1 MGKIKTATLTFHAS
15 HNYGSML
22 QAYAL
27 QQVLINE
34 LGVENTIINYRS
46 DAQKRMYQ
54 SPEDKKHSW
63 KYKIIKPLLIDKKSA
78 LIKKFHL
85 FEKFLEEKLDVTPEF
100 NDEKDVI
107 DFAANVDYLITGSD
121 QVWNTHCYDF
131 NWLYYLPFAK
141 GNAIAY
147 APSMGPA
154 GKNEVNAEYYPRIN
168 NCLRHY
174 KSISVREQGTA
185 DIIKSISDKDV
196 DILIDPTL
204 LINKE
209 TWDKLSGDEPIIK
222 GDYIFMYHPFINNQI
237 YQITKDISQKT
248 GLPVYISNQLPYQI
262 ELNKIYSGKR
272 NLRYKL
278 DAGPIEFLNLLKNAK
293 LVISGSFHA
302 VVFSIIFNKPFLAVN
317 GKTDNRMSQLLR
329 ATNLLEYGVNED
341 DYLIALHNLSN
352 IDFTKAALYIKKE
365 RENSL
370 TYLNSALEL

>member
-1 MGKIKTATLTFHAS
+1 MEKIKTATLTFHAS

-34 LGVENTIINYRS
+34 LGVENKIINFRS

-54 SPEDKKHSW
+54 SPEEKRHGW
-63 KYKIIKPLLIDKKSA
+63 KYRIIKPFLIDKKDA
-78 LIKKFHL
+78 LIKKFSL
-85 FEKFLEEKLDVTPEF
+85 FEKFLKENLDVTLEF
-100 NDEKDVI
+100 NEEKKII
-107 DFAANVDYLITGSD
+107 DFSANVDYLIVGSD
-121 QVWNTHCYDF
+121 QVWNTHCADF

-147 APSMGPA
+147 APSMGPDSQ
-154 GKNEVNAEYYPRIN
+154 NEVKAEHYPRIN
-168 NCLRHY
+168 DCLRQY

-185 DIIKSISDKDV
+185 DIIKKILNKDV

-204 LINKE
+204 LIEKE
-209 TWDKLSGDEPIIK
+209 NWDKLSGDEPIIK

-237 YQITKDISQKT
+237 YQITKDISRKT

-262 ELNKIYSGKR
+262 ELNKIYLGKR

-302 VVFSIIFNKPFLAVN
+302 VVFSIIFKKPFLAVN
-317 GKTDNRMSQLLR
+317 GMTDNRMLQLLKS
-329 ATNLLEYGVNED
+329 TKLLEYGVNED
-341 DYLIALHNLSN
+341 NYLIALHNLSN
-352 IDFTKAALYIKKE
+352 IDFTNASLYIKREKE
-365 RENSL
+365 KSL
-370 TYLNSALEL
+370 AFLNKALK